1 MAISIFHGEPGSY
14 KTSTAIWYTI
24 LPALREG
31 RLVITNIEGMKP
43 LDVIEKELKET
54 FPKTAQLWRISSQNS
69 EGVFLLRNF
78 FNWMPIGAL
87 LLIDEV
93 QGVYPVDKTFK
104 AESLSAH
111 RPDEFEHLPKPY
123 IEEYYSRLD
132 RIKPETLEDGDTD
145 DLGKAVFDENGYII
159 YPNSMSDAFLR
170 HRKYQWDIV
179 VCTPDISEVHSL
191 IRGSAQ
197 KAYGHRSCD
206 DVGRVIPYYKRR
218 PRILPH
224 NPKKTGTTVSNNDSY
239 FFRKVPVAVHQFYK
253 STATGAF
260 NESNTGRT
268 PLQDPVVIGA
278 LIVIVCAICYW
289 AWFVSDKISD
299 DEVVSVP
306 LEESATAI
314 FDNNEAP
321 IVQDINSAVIAKSD
335 KGAFNFSD
343 SVGLPYKATAV
354 YLSGVFT
361 TYSDNRF
368 FLERDMFFNL
378 KVGDGFVSIDSEQL
392 LALGF
397 TLEYKSDCL
406 VYIKTKVNLIPA
418 ICPPNKIKDID
429 HDFDINKPTVKL
441 L

>member
-31 RLVITNIEGMKP
+31 RLVVTNIEGMKP
-43 LDVIEKELKET
+43 LEIIEKELNAT
-54 FPKTAQLWRISSQNS
+54 FPKTAQLWRISSQNA

-78 FNWMPIGAL
+78 FSWLPIGAL

-104 AESLSAH
+104 AESLTGH
-111 RPDEFEHLPKPY
+111 KPDEFEHLPEAYVKEFY
-123 IEEYYSRLD
+123 DRLD

-179 VCTPDISEVHSL
+179 VCTPDIAEVHSL

-206 DVGRVIPYYKRR
+206 DVGRIIPYYKRR

-224 NPKKTGTTVSNNDSY
+224 NPKKTGTSVLNKDTY
-239 FFRKVPVAVHQFYK
+239 FFRKVPVEVHKFYK

-278 LIVIVCAICYW
+278 IVVVIASICYW
-289 AWFVSDKISD
+289 AWFINDKISG
-299 DEVVSVP
+299 DEVIQAPMAQDSV
-306 LEESATAI
+306 AV
-314 FDNNEAP
+314 FQNNEAP
-321 IVQDINSAVIAKSD
+321 ISQDSSSFNSI
-335 KGAFNFSD
+335 KGDEDGFNFS
-343 SVGLPYKATAV
+343 SAVGLPYKATAV

-361 TYSDNRF
+361 TYSDNKF

-378 KVGDGFVSIDSEQL
+378 KVGEDFVSIDSDAL
-392 LALGF
+392 IALGF

-406 VYIKTKVNLIPA
+406 VYIKSNSNLIPA
-418 ICPPNKIKDID
+418 ICPPSKIYDNGLTYDIE
-429 HDFDINKPTVKL
+429 KPKVTIL
-441 L
+441 